1 MTPARPRPIPARTA
15 RRPSCTATSTTATS
29 LIRGI
34 RGGGAKETRT
44 LDLRNASA
52 ALCQLSY
59 RPGRNYRTGGSA
71 PAFSRP
77 RSISCN
83 VCEPAATHRLALY
96 GPQARPDHA
105 TPKSQNSA
113 TARVLASARPAGRA
127 EPLHRDPALAGSQPV
142 WRAGPG
148 RPELFAAADPGRE
161 RERGGH
167 HDPGPERR
175 GRPEVVIYQQRR
187 HEHPIQRDGAGQ
199 RRADRSDLLPPVEE

>member
-71 PAFSRP
+71 PAFFRP

-96 GPQARPDHA
+96 GAQARPDHA
-105 TPKSQNSA
+105 APEPQNAA
-113 TARVLASARPAGRA
+113 TAGVLASARPAGRA
-127 EPLHRDPALAGSQPV
+127 QPVHRDPALAGSEPV
-142 WRAGPG
+142 RRAGPG
-148 RPELFAAADPGRE
+148 GPQLFAAADSDQQGQRGRYH
-161 RERGGH
+161 R
-167 HDPGPERR
+167 PGPERP
-175 GRPEVVIYQQRR
+175 G
-187 HEHPIQRDGAGQ
+187 
-199 RRADRSDLLPPVEE
+199 